1 MELLH
6 LSHLMFM
13 AIRGLVYQAKIQG
26 FFRKTS
32 APGAPFPNDLCG
44 AMQMH
49 DDARKVEVMGPL
61 RDQSVMPL
69 RFNPGQEGSDQERPW
84 AFIQHEQAFCRPRT
98 WSHARNLIRRFRR
111 KNVRS
116 TSINGSIGMTDKTRI
131 MARSLLE

>member
-1 MELLH
+1 MERLH

-13 AIRGLVYQAKIQG
+13 AIRGLAYPVKIQG

-49 DDARKVEVMGPL
+49 DDARMVEVMGPS

-84 AFIQHEQAFCRPRT
+84 AFIQHEQTCRRPRT
-98 WSHARNLIRRFRR
+98 WSHSRNLIRQFRR
-111 KNVRS
+111 KSVRS
-116 TSINGSIGMTDKTRI
+116 TSINGNIGRTDKTRI